1 MSSQRL
7 ATYFVPAT
15 GIDREVITTDIC
27 RYLGNDALVKPG
39 QHKVTHPAA
48 DGFINH
54 TDSSQNSK
62 GEPISGYF
70 ITAYR
75 ALTTDQLTDIKADSA
90 RWGAERAKNQTNR
103 GSQGGGISPLRD
115 SDVGVRSSNI
125 TPEVGYRSS
134 LTRARQQQPPWDDA
148 APLQGGYSIP
158 SPQQQPNQA
167 GGRYDGYPSQPQ
179 QPPQPYGAQ
188 PEYNPNPNYSYGTP
202 VQYGLSQAPSQPP
215 RTGFAPPNPQYGDGR
230 GMNQGYQP
238 DNRAPPQGYYDQPPP
253 MPQGRGQPAIP
264 PQQQYQQRDS
274 LPGQDPYNYNG
285 GRGPQEDQD
294 MEYDYEGDFADP
306 QGQPPKPTSSGQSR
320 HRSER
325 SDREPDRRTDRHPG
339 KHRR

>member
-1 MSSQRL
+1 MSQRL

-39 QHKVTHPAA
+39 THKNA
-48 DGFINH
+48 
-54 TDSSQNSK
+54 K
-62 GEPISGYF
+62 GEAISGYF

-125 TPEVGYRSS
+125 TPDVGYRSS

-148 APLQGGYSIP
+148 PPIQGGGYSMP
-158 SPQQQPNQA
+158 SPQQPNPA
-167 GGRYDGYPSQPQ
+167 GRYESYPGPPQQPQ
-179 QPPQPYGAQ
+179 QPYGGPQD
-188 PEYNPNPNYSYGTP
+188 YNPNPNYTYGAP
-202 VQYGLSQAPSQPP
+202 VGYGLSQPPSQPP
-215 RTGFAPPNPQYGDGR
+215 RTGFAPPNPQYPGEGR
-230 GMNQGYQP
+230 GMNPGYQP
-238 DNRAPPQGYYDQPPP
+238 DNRPPPQGYYDQQTLI
-253 MPQGRGQPAIP
+253 PQGRGQPAI

-274 LPGQDPYNYNG
+274 LPGQDPYNYNNG

-294 MEYDYEGDFADP
+294 MGEYGYDDDFAD
-306 QGQPPKPTSSGQSR
+306 QPPKPTSSGQSR

-325 SDREPDRRTDRHPG
+325 SDRDADRRTDRHPG

>member
-1 MSSQRL
+1 MSQRL

-39 QHKVTHPAA
+39 QHK
-48 DGFINH
+48 
-54 TDSSQNSK
+54 NSK
-62 GEPISGYF
+62 GEPIAGYF

-103 GSQGGGISPLRD
+103 GSQGGD
-115 SDVGVRSSNI
+115 
-125 TPEVGYRSS
+125 VGYRSS

-148 APLQGGYSIP
+148 PQLQGGGYSIP

-167 GGRYDGYPSQPQ
+167 GGRYDGYPGQPQQ

-215 RTGFAPPNPQYGDGR
+215 RTGYAPPNPGYGEGR

-238 DNRAPPQGYYDQPPP
+238 DNRAPPQGYYDQPPI
-253 MPQGRGQPAIP
+253 MPQGRGQPVP
-264 PQQQYQQRDS
+264 PPQQYQQRDS

-285 GRGPQEDQD
+285 GRGPQEDQN
-294 MEYDYEGDFADP
+294 MEYDGYEEDFPD
-306 QGQPPKPTSSGQSR
+306 QPTQAPKPTSSGQSR

-325 SDREPDRRTDRHPG
+325 SDRDPERRTDRHPG

>member
-1 MSSQRL
+1 MSQRL
-7 ATYFVPAT
+7 ATYFVPAA

-39 QHKVTHPAA
+39 QHKVTHPPPTTSASNILTVHRTA
-48 DGFINH
+48 KESQLQATLSQRTVRLQRYENPQTSPHNH
-54 TDSSQNSK
+54 PRKTSLLIIVAFQ
-62 GEPISGYF
+62 
-70 ITAYR
+70 
-75 ALTTDQLTDIKADSA
+75 DQLTDIKADSA

-125 TPEVGYRSS
+125 TPDVGYRSS

-167 GGRYDGYPSQPQ
+167 GGRYDSYPGQPQ
-179 QPPQPYGAQ
+179 QPPQPYGTQ
-188 PEYNPNPNYSYGTP
+188 PEYNPNPNYPTYGAP
-202 VQYGLSQAPSQPP
+202 VQYGLSQAPAQPP
-215 RTGFAPPNPQYGDGR
+215 RAGYAPPNPQYGDGR

-238 DNRAPPQGYYDQPPP
+238 DNRPPQGYYDQPPL
-253 MPQGRGQPAIP
+253 MPQGGRGQPAIP

-285 GRGPQEDQD
+285 GRGA
-294 MEYDYEGDFADP
+294 Y
-306 QGQPPKPTSSGQSR
+306 
-320 HRSER
+320 
-325 SDREPDRRTDRHPG
+325 
-339 KHRR
+339 

>member
-1 MSSQRL
+1 MSQRL
-7 ATYFVPAT
+7 ATYFVPAA

-39 QHKVTHPAA
+39 THKNT
-48 DGFINH
+48 
-54 TDSSQNSK
+54 K
-62 GEPISGYF
+62 GEPVAGYF

-103 GSQGGGISPLRD
+103 GSQGGD
-115 SDVGVRSSNI
+115 
-125 TPEVGYRSS
+125 VGYRSS

-148 APLQGGYSIP
+148 PQLQGGGYSIP

-167 GGRYDGYPSQPQ
+167 GGRYDSYPGQPQ
-179 QPPQPYGAQ
+179 QPPQSYGAQ

-215 RTGFAPPNPQYGDGR
+215 RTGYAPPNPQYGEGR
-230 GMNQGYQP
+230 GMNSGYPP
-238 DNRAPPQGYYDQPPP
+238 DNRQPAQGYYDQPPL

-294 MEYDYEGDFADP
+294 MEYGYDEDFADP
-306 QGQPPKPTSSGQSR
+306 QGQPPKPANPGQTR

-325 SDREPDRRTDRHPG
+325 SERSERDTDRRTERHPG